1 MAMQCCYVLATMK
14 ELRGLKTSNSEK
26 LDNTYI
32 GAVPSQESVSL
43 KTEAVQC
50 FLHTTTQSDSHSN
63 PCRQ

>member
-1 MAMQCCYVLATMK
+1 MK